1 MSSQYFVQAHCLTLR
16 SLLEVAL
23 IICGGVGLV
32 GFRKEHVLMHVI
44 VSQLVMRFVYASIH
58 ALVIVKH
65 NFSVWPKLSNLY
77 VLRHV
82 LWAGPLDHRS
92 VMVQSGWVNCRLA
105 DCKLPID
112 TLSNYSDYQLSVFC
126 YELTFLPFWMSFI
139 LFKRIIFWLFISCSR
154 SETNFLAHQS

>member
-82 LWAGPLDHRS
+82 L
-92 VMVQSGWVNCRLA
+92 
-105 DCKLPID
+105 
-112 TLSNYSDYQLSVFC
+112 
-126 YELTFLPFWMSFI
+126 
-139 LFKRIIFWLFISCSR
+139 
-154 SETNFLAHQS
+154 